1 MPRTPRWRFET
12 RQYQTRKDEKT
23 HVIASHGDEACMRY
37 QGSTRQ
43 SCLFSR
49 SPNYRA
55 HQSRTQRRRRLI
67 VRGMPQLRQLL
78 RHALRHHVQLA
89 LDLRQAVSD
98 VVHQD
103 LKRQRSSV
111 RRGKVKSS
119 PASARAILPF
129 ATVQHLQQRDS
140 SIRRQPLVVQS
151 MQTVT
156 YQQLCRC
163 PTPVAHILTRLY
175 CI

>member
-1 MPRTPRWRFET
+1 M
-12 RQYQTRKDEKT
+12 
-23 HVIASHGDEACMRY
+23 S
-37 QGSTRQ
+37 
-43 SCLFSR
+43 LFSR

-103 LKRQRSSV
+103 LKWKRSRV
-111 RRGKVKSS
+111 RRGKVRSS
-119 PASARAILPF
+119 PARARAILRF
-129 ATVQHLQQRDS
+129 AKVQHLQQRDYS
-140 SIRRQPLVVQS
+140 TRRLPRVVQRI
-151 MQTVT
+151 QTVIH
-156 YQQLCRC
+156 QQLSPC
-163 PTPVAHILTRLY
+163 PTPVAHILTRLIASEAKTHWLATSS
-175 CI
+175 CIRRKDESAESHPGDMKTRQGKTGKKQCLT